1 MPRITKANYEN
12 AIKRHAAAKA
22 NRAKLPKTILLSKLK
37 QITNKYNI
45 GVVPRRAGNANVA
58 KHARPLISE
67 RKKINAAQAIKTRE
81 ASKRLAPKFRQ
92 NMALKKQAKSEQLQ
106 RQNNLKEANKLL
118 TEIVNQIVVNNVN
131 NIMYNLFNNT
141 PNNKVQGKKASPKL
155 NPKHKATVAKKKPSP
170 KLSPKHKATVAKKKP
185 CPFAKRKKATKQSA
199 KVKAVLATMQ
209 NNGVFGMKSKPVK
222 KAPVAKKKKMV
233 AAKNRKLSSAKLK
246 PKKKSPPL
254 VVKKTDMN
262 VLNNQRKAY
271 AAKQNANKRKKE
283 SNAYKAAVAK
293 LKKKKNSPLRTNKRY
308 SWETWGNFENRV
320 NPQ

>member
-67 RKKINAAQAIKTRE
+67 RKKINAAQAKKTRE
-81 ASKRLAPKFRQ
+81 ATKRLAPKFRQ
-92 NMALKKQAKSEQLQ
+92 NMALKKQAKAEQLKKLTMPKAEQLQ

-131 NIMYNLFNNT
+131 DLMYNLFNNT
-141 PNNKVQGKKASPKL
+141 AAKVQGKKA
-155 NPKHKATVAKKKPSP
+155 SP

-199 KVKAVLATMQ
+199 KVKAVLATMT

-222 KAPVAKKKKMV
+222 KAPAVKKKKMV

-254 VVKKTDMN
+254 VVKKTAMN

-293 LKKKKNSPLRTNKRY
+293 LKKKKKNSPLRTNKRY
-308 SWETWGNFENRV
+308 SWETWGSFENRV

>member
-37 QITNKYNI
+37 QLTNKYNI
-45 GVVPRRAGNANVA
+45 GVVPRRTGNANA
-58 KHARPLISE
+58 KNARPLVSE
-67 RKKINAAQAIKTRE
+67 RKKINAAQAKRTRE
-81 ASKRLAPKFRQ
+81 ATKRVAPQFRK
-92 NMALKKQAKSEQLQ
+92 NMANRKQAKSEQLKKLTMPKAEQLQ

-131 NIMYNLFNNT
+131 DLMYNLFNNT
-141 PNNKVQGKKASPKL
+141 SAKVQGKKA
-155 NPKHKATVAKKKPSP
+155 SP
-170 KLSPKHKATVAKKKP
+170 KLSPKHKATVVKKKP

-199 KVKAVLATMQ
+199 KVKAVLATMT

-254 VVKKTDMN
+254 VVKKTAMN

-293 LKKKKNSPLRTNKRY
+293 LKKPNKKKNSPLRTNKRY

>member
-45 GVVPRRAGNANVA
+45 GVVPRRAGNTNANTA
-58 KHARPLISE
+58 KPLISH

-81 ASKRLAPKFRQ
+81 ATKRIAPQFRK
-92 NMALKKQAKSEQLQ
+92 NMATRKQAKSEQLKKLTVPKAEQLQ

-141 PNNKVQGKKASPKL
+141 SAKVQGKKA
-155 NPKHKATVAKKKPSP
+155 SP

-254 VVKKTDMN
+254 VVKKTALN

-271 AAKQNANKRKKE
+271 AATQNANKRKKE

-293 LKKKKNSPLRTNKRY
+293 LKKKKKSPLRTNKRY